1 MPTIQIREVAAVVDG
16 FTAEVT
22 IAQDLNTSRA
32 YPVTLRNPF
41 QHNEEADLEFFF
53 EEWYQFPTLDRERAD
68 RARLAIAQYGQE
80 LFEQLLKANSDA
92 YADYRDLRRS
102 QAFERGTVLIE
113 IIGSPEFQGW
123 HWEALRDP
131 DLPEPLSLMTPIVR
145 RDPRRSVANPA
156 RVEPSGWLNLLVVT
170 ARPGWSQDVNYRTI
184 SRPLVEAIANAQLP
198 VKVELLRPGTWEALD
213 RHLQDVGP
221 GFYHAVHFDLH
232 GSVLTYKEASKLLD
246 RPAQASGQ
254 TFRRGYG
261 LGDLPEYDGYRA
273 FLSFEG
279 EAAGQSI
286 LVEAAEV
293 ANLLKTRQIPLC
305 ILNACQSAK
314 QISGGEGPAA
324 ETSLGAKLLEAGM
337 QAIVAMRYSVMV
349 RAAELMMT
357 RFYQALFTEQ
367 PVMEAIRLGRRELW
381 QTKTRPGRFN
391 MPIELEDWLLPVVYS
406 GATVNL
412 NLRPLT
418 ADEEA
423 ARWTA
428 EADRDRFE
436 PPIYGF
442 VGRDTDILELERRLL
457 QPDRNA
463 LLLQGMGG
471 TGKTTLLRYLRDWWQ
486 RTGLIERSFYFG
498 YDERAHNLEQ
508 IAASIFQ
515 QLDPEGW
522 LRFQSFPLA
531 ARLTKLTQL
540 LRSRRYALILDNLE
554 SVTAAALSIPNSL
567 PESEQRALAQWLRGL
582 VGGKTLILL
591 GSRGAESWLEPVY
604 GANRLGLRG
613 LDRDARTELAQK
625 ILERQV
631 GDSRR
636 IAQIKDDP
644 AFGQLMKLLDGYPL
658 AMEVVLGNL
667 KRQTPSEIVAGLAA
681 ADVNL
686 DNPQAQGDKTQS
698 IIACIDYSHGALSA
712 AAQQALLCLAPFSGF
727 INCDGNCLEQYA
739 ARLAEQPA
747 LAAWLGDSGAEILAA
762 AVQEAVDWGLLSPI
776 SPEVPILLTIQPT
789 LPYFLKLKLAERDK
803 ETQAAIRNAFK
814 QHYIGLANYY
824 NNRLLKSKE
833 PDQRQLGIFFVRQ
846 EYENCYAALQI
857 CLEKFET
864 ADIFFCL
871 FQYLYVT
878 QDWPT
883 AKALAEQVR
892 AAHAQYPPEIRQG
905 KIGLEITMSLD
916 RLASCQ
922 LELKDYAGAR
932 AAYLE
937 ELQQLDQLQG
947 VDRRQILA
955 SQAST
960 YHQLG
965 RVAQGLREYAEAR
978 RCYQQALEIKIEFGE
993 SPEERLRQR
1002 YEQAGTYHQLG
1013 IVAQELREFAEAR
1026 RCYQQALEIKIEFGD
1041 RYSQAST
1048 YGQLGSVAQE
1058 LREFAE
1064 ARRCYQQALEIKIE
1078 FGDRYSQASTYHQL
1092 GIVAQELREFAEAR
1106 RCYQQALEI
1115 KIEFGD
1121 RYSQAS
1127 TYHQLGIVA
1136 QELREFAEARRCYQ
1150 QSLEINIEFGDR
1162 YEQADTYHQLGIVAQ
1177 ELREF
1182 AEARRCYQQ
1191 SLEINIEF
1199 GDRYEQ
1205 ADTYHQLG
1213 NIAYLLRE
1221 FAAARRC
1228 YQQALEINIEFG
1240 DSYSQAST
1248 FNQLGL
1254 LSQATENFPKALD
1267 YFLQALQIFAQFED
1281 THHAQV
1287 VLRNIANLYQQTQDP
1302 NILTAAA
1309 EILGCTPDDLATAFT
1324 QQP

>member
-1 MPTIQIREVAAVVDG
+1 MGGVAGPIAPPMPTIQIREVAATDDG

-22 IAQDLNTSRA
+22 IAQDLHTGQT

-41 QHNEEADLEFFF
+41 QNNEEADLEFFF

-68 RARLAIAQYGQE
+68 RARAAIAQYGQE
-80 LFEQLLKANSDA
+80 LFGQLLKANPDA
-92 YADYRDLRRS
+92 YADYRELRRS
-102 QAFERGTVLIE
+102 HCFEQGTVTIE

-123 HWEALRDP
+123 HWEAMRDP
-131 DLPEPLSLMTPIVR
+131 ELSEPLSLITPIVR
-145 RDPRRSVANPA
+145 RDPKRSVSNPA
-156 RVEPSGWLNLLVVT
+156 RVQPSGWLNLLVVT
-170 ARPGWSQDVNYRTI
+170 ARPGWSRDVNYRTI
-184 SRPLVEAIANAQLP
+184 SRPLVEAIANAELP
-198 VKVELLRPGTWEALD
+198 VKVALLRPGTWEALE
-213 RHLQDVGP
+213 RHLQAVGP

-232 GSVLTYKEASKLLD
+232 GSVLTYNQANQLMKL
-246 RPAQASGQ
+246 PAQASGQ
-254 TFRRGYG
+254 TFRRGHN

-293 ANLLKTRQIPLC
+293 AALLQTRQIPLC

-314 QISGGEGPAA
+314 QICDGEGPAA

-357 RFYQALFTEQ
+357 RFYQALFTQQ

-391 MPIELEDWLLPVVYS
+391 LPIELEDWLLPVVYS
-406 GATVNL
+406 GGTVNL

-428 EADRDRFE
+428 EAERDRFE
-436 PPIYGF
+436 PPTYGF

-457 QPDRNA
+457 QPERNA

-498 YDERAHNLEQ
+498 YDERAHSLEQ

-522 LRFQSFPLA
+522 LQFQSWPLA
-531 ARLTKLTQL
+531 ARLAKLTQL

-604 GANRLGLRG
+604 GTNRLGLRG
-613 LDRDARTELAQK
+613 LDADARTTLAQK

-636 IAQIKDDP
+636 IAKIKDEP

-667 KRQTPSEIVAGLAA
+667 KRQTPSEILAGMQA

-712 AAQQALLCLAPFSGF
+712 SAQQALLCLAPFSGF

-739 ARLAEQPA
+739 AQLAEQPA
-747 LAAWLGDSGAEILAA
+747 LAAWFGESGAEILAG

-776 SPEVPILLTIQPT
+776 SPEMPRLLTIQPT
-789 LPYFLKLKLAERDK
+789 LPYFLKLKLDMHGSSVK
-803 ETQAAIRNAFK
+803 AAINSAF
-814 QHYIGLANYY
+814 HNHCLGLASAYY
-824 NNRLLKSKE
+824 QLMQSSEINSQRLGSFLAGK
-833 PDQRQLGIFFVRQ
+833 
-846 EYENCYAALQI
+846 EYENIHSAVLE
-857 CLEKFET
+857 CLKKHKT
-864 ADIFFCL
+864 LTPFFCL
-871 FQYLYVT
+871 YQSLFIAQDYKGALLLSQELIDILPGAKDLENDSSLKMEACVFWERLAFCQCILNKFDDAKKSYLAIFSLCCEDSDPRFREMVSHIIFNIGNIHYSYQELTKAEEFYELAISLTESSESQSYICGQIANIFREKGSTSLAENWYQRAYKIIQPGSLAQGVHFYNYGLLLEDT
-878 QDWPT
+878 GNKKE
-883 AKALAEQVR
+883 AMKEYEKALLIFNEYRNHHGQACVYQQKALIYEDLGDLN
-892 AAHAQYPPEIRQG
+892 ASKEMCKIALEIRIQSND
-905 KIGLEITMSLD
+905 EIN
-916 RLASCQ
+916 
-922 LELKDYAGAR
+922 
-932 AAYLE
+932 
-937 ELQQLDQLQG
+937 
-947 VDRRQILA
+947 
-955 SQAST
+955 QADI

-965 RVAQGLREYAEAR
+965 RLCR
-978 RCYQQALEIKIEFGE
+978 LER
-993 SPEERLRQR
+993 S
-1002 YEQAGTYHQLG
+1002 YEQALAYFEKSLSIDYKHG
-1013 IVAQELREFAEAR
+1013 APEF
-1026 RCYQQALEIKIEFGD
+1026 KIAKTIGE
-1041 RYSQAST
+1041 
-1048 YGQLGSVAQE
+1048 
-1058 LREFAE
+1058 
-1064 ARRCYQQALEIKIE
+1064 
-1078 FGDRYSQASTYHQL
+1078 
-1092 GIVAQELREFAEAR
+1092 
-1106 RCYQQALEI
+1106 
-1115 KIEFGD
+1115 
-1121 RYSQAS
+1121 
-1127 TYHQLGIVA
+1127 
-1136 QELREFAEARRCYQ
+1136 
-1150 QSLEINIEFGDR
+1150 
-1162 YEQADTYHQLGIVAQ
+1162 
-1177 ELREF
+1177 
-1182 AEARRCYQQ
+1182 
-1191 SLEINIEF
+1191 
-1199 GDRYEQ
+1199 
-1205 ADTYHQLG
+1205 
-1213 NIAYLLRE
+1213 
-1221 FAAARRC
+1221 
-1228 YQQALEINIEFG
+1228 
-1240 DSYSQAST
+1240 
-1248 FNQLGL
+1248 LGL
-1254 LSQATENFPKALD
+1254 IAQCQERFPQALD
-1267 YFLQALQIFAQFED
+1267 YFLQTLQSFLLLDNKTYAGQ
-1281 THHAQV
+1281 TLQNLA
-1287 VLRNIANLYQQTQDP
+1287 RLYQQTQDP
-1302 NILTAAA
+1302 NILTATA
-1309 EILGCTPDDLATAFT
+1309 ELLGRTPDDLATAFT

>member
-1 MPTIQIREVAAVVDG
+1 MPTIQIKEVAATVDG

-41 QHNEEADLEFFF
+41 QQNEEADLEFFF

-68 RARLAIAQYGQE
+68 RARLAIAQYGQD
-80 LFEQLLKANSDA
+80 LFAQLLKANSDA

-261 LGDLPEYDGYRA
+261 LGDLPKYEGYRA

-471 TGKTTLLRYLRDWWQ
+471 TGETTLLRYLRDWWQ

-667 KRQTPSEIVAGLAA
+667 KRQTPSEIVAGLDAA
-681 ADVNL
+681 NVNL

-727 INCDGNCLEQYA
+727 IDRSDLGNYA
-739 ARLAEQPA
+739 AQLAEQPA
-747 LAAWLGDSGAEILAA
+747 LAAWFGESGAEILAA

-776 SPEVPILLTIQPT
+776 SPELPDLLTIQPM
-789 LPYFLKLKLAERDK
+789 LPYFLKLKLAEQDT

-814 QHYIGLANYY
+814 QHYIDLANGY
-824 NNRLLKSKE
+824 NYQFLKSKE

-846 EYENCYAALQI
+846 EYENLYVALQV
-857 CLEKFET
+857 CLGQFET
-864 ADIFFCL
+864 TDIFFCL
-871 FQYLYVT
+871 YEYLKLT
-878 QDWPT
+878 QDWRR
-883 AKALAEQVR
+883 ALALSLQVQ
-892 AAHAQYPPEIRQG
+892 AAQNKYPPKLCKG
-905 KIGLEITMSLD
+905 KIGLEIVMLLDRMACCQLQLKEYLSARATYSKALQQIGQLQDVDHHQVIVTQASVYHQLGTVAYLLREFTEARHCYQKSLD
-916 RLASCQ
+916 IKIKLTDAPEERLQKRYSQARTYGQ
-922 LELKDYAGAR
+922 LGMVAQDLREFAEAR
-932 AAYLE
+932 CWYQQALAIFIEFGDRHSQANAYHQLGNVAYLLRE
-937 ELQQLDQLQG
+937 FPEARRYYKQSIEIFIEFDDYHQQAD
-947 VDRRQILA
+947 
-955 SQAST
+955 T

-965 RVAQGLREYAEAR
+965 MVAQDLGDYAEAR
-978 RCYQQALEIKIEFGE
+978 RCYKQALEIKIEFND
-993 SPEERLRQR
+993 RYRQ
-1002 YEQAGTYHQLG
+1002 ADTYHNLG
-1013 IVAQELREFAEAR
+1013 VVAQDLGDYVEAQH
-1026 RCYQQALEIKIEFGD
+1026 CYQQALEIFIESSDHHG
-1041 RYSQAST
+1041 QA
-1048 YGQLGSVAQE
+1048 
-1058 LREFAE
+1058 
-1064 ARRCYQQALEIKIE
+1064 
-1078 FGDRYSQASTYHQL
+1078 
-1092 GIVAQELREFAEAR
+1092 
-1106 RCYQQALEI
+1106 
-1115 KIEFGD
+1115 
-1121 RYSQAS
+1121 
-1127 TYHQLGIVA
+1127 
-1136 QELREFAEARRCYQ
+1136 
-1150 QSLEINIEFGDR
+1150 N
-1162 YEQADTYHQLGIVAQ
+1162 
-1177 ELREF
+1177 
-1182 AEARRCYQQ
+1182 
-1191 SLEINIEF
+1191 
-1199 GDRYEQ
+1199 
-1205 ADTYHQLG
+1205 
-1213 NIAYLLRE
+1213 
-1221 FAAARRC
+1221 
-1228 YQQALEINIEFG
+1228 
-1240 DSYSQAST
+1240 T

-1254 LSQATENFPKALD
+1254 LSQATESFAESLG

-1287 VLRNIANLYQQTQDP
+1287 VFRNIGRLYQQTQDP
-1302 NILTAAA
+1302 NLLTTAA

>member
-68 RARLAIAQYGQE
+68 RARAAIAQYGQE
-80 LFEQLLKANSDA
+80 LFAQLLKANPDA

-145 RDPRRSVANPA
+145 RDPRRSVSNPA

-170 ARPGWSQDVNYRTI
+170 ARPDWSRDVNYRTI

-232 GSVLTYKEASKLLD
+232 GSVLTYDQASQLLD
-246 RPAQASGQ
+246 RPAQPGGP

-261 LGDLPEYDGYRA
+261 LGELPQYEGYRA

-279 EAAGQSI
+279 AAAGQSI

-293 ANLLKTRQIPLC
+293 AALLQTRQIPLC

-423 ARWTA
+423 ARWMA

-436 PPIYGF
+436 PPTYGF

-457 QPDRNA
+457 QPGRNA

-531 ARLTKLTQL
+531 ARLAKLTQL

-554 SVTAAALSIPNSL
+554 SVTAAALSIPNKLS
-567 PESEQRALAQWLRGL
+567 ESEQRALAQWLRGL

-667 KRQTPSEIVAGLAA
+667 KRQTPSEIVAGLDAA
-681 ADVNL
+681 NVNL

-727 INCDGNCLEQYA
+727 LVADALEQYA

-747 LAAWLGDSGAEILAA
+747 LAAWFGDSGAEILAA

-776 SPEVPILLTIQPT
+776 SPEMPRLLTIQPT

-803 ETQAAIRNAFK
+803 ETQSAIRNTFK
-814 QHYIGLANYY
+814 QHYIDLANAYY
-824 NNRLLKSKE
+824 QLLESKE

-857 CLEKFET
+857 CLKQFEAT
-864 ADIFFCL
+864 DIFFCL
-871 FQYLYVT
+871 AEYLKLI
-878 QDWPT
+878 QDIPT
-883 AKALAEQVR
+883 RLQLSEFVR
-892 AAHAQYPPEIRQG
+892 TAHEQYPPEIRQG
-905 KIGLEITMSLD
+905 EIGLEITMSLD
-916 RLASCQ
+916 RLAYCQ
-922 LELKDYAGAR
+922 LELKDYEGAR
-932 AAYLE
+932 VTYLE
-937 ELQQLDQLQG
+937 VIETLKDLRGVATKEVSRFRASTYHQLGNIAQELHEYTEARRYYQQALKIKIDLG
-947 VDRRQILA
+947 ESPEERLRQRH

-965 RVAQGLREYAEAR
+965 VVAQRLRKYTEARRHYQKALEIFIELDNPRSQASTYHQLGVLAEELQEYDEARRYYQQALEIKIKFGDRNSQASTYHQLGVVAYLLQEYAEAR
-978 RCYQQALEIKIEFGE
+978 RCYQQALEIFIESGN
-993 SPEERLRQR
+993 S
-1002 YEQAGTYHQLG
+1002 
-1013 IVAQELREFAEAR
+1013 
-1026 RCYQQALEIKIEFGD
+1026 
-1041 RYSQAST
+1041 YSQAST
-1048 YGQLGSVAQE
+1048 YGQLG
-1058 LREFAE
+1058 
-1064 ARRCYQQALEIKIE
+1064 
-1078 FGDRYSQASTYHQL
+1078 
-1092 GIVAQELREFAEAR
+1092 
-1106 RCYQQALEI
+1106 
-1115 KIEFGD
+1115 
-1121 RYSQAS
+1121 
-1127 TYHQLGIVA
+1127 
-1136 QELREFAEARRCYQ
+1136 
-1150 QSLEINIEFGDR
+1150 
-1162 YEQADTYHQLGIVAQ
+1162 
-1177 ELREF
+1177 
-1182 AEARRCYQQ
+1182 
-1191 SLEINIEF
+1191 
-1199 GDRYEQ
+1199 
-1205 ADTYHQLG
+1205 
-1213 NIAYLLRE
+1213 
-1221 FAAARRC
+1221 
-1228 YQQALEINIEFG
+1228 
-1240 DSYSQAST
+1240 
-1248 FNQLGL
+1248 L
-1254 LSQATENFPKALD
+1254 LSQATGDFAEALG
-1267 YFLQALQIFAQFED
+1267 YFLQALQISVQFKY
-1281 THHAQV
+1281 TYSGQV
-1287 VLRNIANLYQQTQDP
+1287 IFNNIARLYQQTQDP
-1302 NILTAAA
+1302 NILTTTAK
-1309 EILGCTPDDLATAFT
+1309 ILGCTPDDLATTLT

>member
-1 MPTIQIREVAAVVDG
+1 MPTIQIRETAATVDG

-22 IAQDLNTSRA
+22 IAQDLNTGRA

-41 QHNEEADLEFFF
+41 QNDEEADLEFFF

-68 RARLAIAQYGQE
+68 RARAAIAQYGQE
-80 LFEQLLKANSDA
+80 LFEQLLKANPDA
-92 YADYRDLRRS
+92 YADYRELRRS
-102 QAFERGTVLIE
+102 HCFEGGAVTIE
-113 IIGSPEFQGW
+113 ILGSPEFQGW

-131 DLPEPLSLMTPIVR
+131 ELSEPLSLMTPIVR
-145 RDPRRSVANPA
+145 RDPKRSVANPA
-156 RVEPSGWLNLLVVT
+156 RVQPSGWLNLLVVT
-170 ARPGWSQDVNYRTI
+170 ARPGWSRDVNYRTI

-198 VKVELLRPGTWEALD
+198 VKVALLRPGTWEALE
-213 RHLQDVGP
+213 RHLQAVGP

-232 GSVLTYKEASKLLD
+232 GSVLTYNQASKLLD

-261 LGDLPEYDGYRA
+261 LGDLPEYEGYRA

-293 ANLLKTRQIPLC
+293 ADLLQTRQIPLC

-314 QISGGEGPAA
+314 QISDGEGPAA

-406 GATVNL
+406 GGTVNL

-428 EADRDRFE
+428 EAERDRFE
-436 PPIYGF
+436 PPTYGF

-457 QPDRNA
+457 QPERNA

-498 YDERAHNLEQ
+498 YDERAHSLEE
-508 IAASIFQ
+508 IAASLFQ

-522 LRFQSFPLA
+522 LQFQSWPLA
-531 ARLTKLTQL
+531 ARLAKLTQL

-554 SVTAAALSIPNSL
+554 SVTAAALSIPNCL

-604 GANRLGLRG
+604 GTNRLGLRG
-613 LDRDARTELAQK
+613 LDADARTTLAQK

-636 IAQIKDDP
+636 IAKIKDEP

-667 KRQTPSEIVAGLAA
+667 KRQTPSEILAGMQA

-712 AAQQALLCLAPFSGF
+712 SAQQALLCLAPFSGF
-727 INCDGNCLEQYA
+727 IFGDALELYA
-739 ARLAEQPA
+739 ARLAKQPA
-747 LAAWLGDSGAEILAA
+747 LAAWFGESGAEILAA
-762 AVQEAVDWGLLSPI
+762 AVQEAVDWGLLSSI
-776 SPEVPILLTIQPT
+776 SPEMPDFLTIQPT
-789 LPYFLKLKLAERDK
+789 LPYFLKLKLAERDS

-824 NNRLLKSKE
+824 NDQWLQSKE

-857 CLEKFET
+857 CLEQFET

-871 FQYLYVT
+871 FQYLYMT

-883 AKALAEQVR
+883 AKALALQVR
-892 AAHAQYPPEIRQG
+892 AAHEQYPPEIRQG
-905 KIGLEITMSLD
+905 KVGLEITMSLD
-916 RLASCQ
+916 RLARCQ
-922 LELKDYAGAR
+922 WQLKDYAGAR

-937 ELQQLDQLQG
+937 AIQQSDQLQG

-955 SQAST
+955 GQAGTYHQLGIVAHDLREFAEARRCYQQALEIFIKFGDRYSQAST

-965 RVAQGLREYAEAR
+965 MVAYDLREFAEARRCSQRALEIYIEFGDRYAQADNYHNLGAVAEELREYAEAR
-978 RCYQQALEIKIEFGE
+978 RCYQQALEIKIEF
-993 SPEERLRQR
+993 SDR
-1002 YEQAGTYHQLG
+1002 YGQASTYHQLG
-1013 IVAQELREFAEAR
+1013 RLA
-1026 RCYQQALEIKIEFGD
+1026 D
-1041 RYSQAST
+1041 D
-1048 YGQLGSVAQE
+1048 

-1092 GIVAQELREFAEAR
+1092 GMLAYDLREFAEAR
-1106 RCYQQALEI
+1106 RCSQRALEI
-1115 KIEFGD
+1115 YIEFGD
-1121 RYSQAS
+1121 RYSQAI
-1127 TYHQLGIVA
+1127 TYHQLGMVA
-1136 QELREFAEARRCYQ
+1136 HDLREFAEARRCSQ
-1150 QSLEINIEFGDR
+1150 QALEILIEFGDR
-1162 YEQADTYHQLGIVAQ
+1162 YNQARTYGQLG
-1177 ELREF
+1177 
-1182 AEARRCYQQ
+1182 
-1191 SLEINIEF
+1191 SL
-1199 GDRYEQ
+1199 
-1205 ADTYHQLG
+1205 
-1213 NIAYLLRE
+1213 
-1221 FAAARRC
+1221 
-1228 YQQALEINIEFG
+1228 
-1240 DSYSQAST
+1240 SK
-1248 FNQLGL
+1248 
-1254 LSQATENFPKALD
+1254 ATENFAEALD

-1281 THHAQV
+1281 TYRAQV
-1287 VLRNIANLYQQTQDP
+1287 ALENIADLYQQTQDP
-1302 NILTAAA
+1302 NILTATA
-1309 EILGCTPDDLATAFT
+1309 ELLGCTPDDLATAFT